1 MKRKVKTTIDS
12 IMLVLFIMLMGYHI
26 SGEAVHEW
34 MGVVLG
40 IVFVFHLVLNRKW
53 LLGLMKGHYSYQR
66 YLFLCINFL
75 LIISCLIT
83 MVSGI
88 LISKNIGIVINIES
102 TFLARK
108 LHMFASTWTYV
119 FMSMHLGLHLTW
131 IENRKFH
138 NKFMRKIR
146 IFACISLPL
155 YGSYVF
161 VERRLFEDMLLLND
175 FKFLPYGENIL
186 YFITAYVALMT
197 AGAAVGY
204 VLLQKDK
211 YLRLLKFRRFHEQT
225 KEK

>member
-12 IMLVLFIMLMGYHI
+12 IMLVLFVMLMGYHMF
-26 SGEAVHEW
+26 GEAVHEW
-34 MGVVLG
+34 IGVVLG
-40 IVFVFHLVLNRKW
+40 IVFVSHLVLNRKW
-53 LLGLMKGHYSYQR
+53 FLGLMKGNYSYQR

-88 LISKNIGIVINIES
+88 LISKNIGMFIEIET

-119 FMSMHLGLHLTW
+119 FMSMHLGLHLRW
-131 IENRKFH
+131 IESRKFH
-138 NKFMRKIR
+138 NKVMRKIST
-146 IFACISLPL
+146 CICICLPL
-155 YGSYVF
+155 YGSYIF

-175 FKFLPYGENIL
+175 FKFLPYGENIF

-197 AGAAVGY
+197 TGAGIGY

-211 YLRLLKFRRFHEQT
+211 YLRLLKIRRFYECA